1 LIKAGKN
8 ISYIVLLLHCDF
20 QTIALFN
27 AGEHEEAMLRVEELA
42 ASPNVDTLACR
53 VVEVSIAHSIRFR

>member
-1 LIKAGKN
+1 M
-8 ISYIVLLLHCDF
+8 LHCDF

-42 ASPNVDTLACR
+42 ISPDVDTLACR
-53 VVEVSIAHSIRFR
+53 VVEVSIAYLTR